1 MQVEIKSF
9 EQLSLDELY
18 EILQLRSAVFVVEQN
33 CLYEDIDGR
42 DKKAYHVLG
51 LVEKELV
58 AYTRIFPPKEH
69 FHNAIIG
76 RVAVKSTFRK
86 AGYGK
91 MIMIASLKHIKSVWQ
106 GSGIELSA
114 QTYLKRFYQ
123 ELGFS
128 EVGEEYLEDGIPHI
142 KMSYYFRV

>member
-51 LVEKELV
+51 LAKKELV
-58 AYTRIFPPKEH
+58 AYTRMFPAGDP
-69 FHNAIIG
+69 FQNAVIG
-76 RVAVKSTFRK
+76 RVAVKSSCRK

-91 MIMIASLKHIKSVWQ
+91 MIMLASLKYIKSVWQ
-106 GSGIELSA
+106 VSGIELSA

-128 EVGEEYLEDGIPHI
+128 EVGEEYLEDGIPHV
-142 KMSYYFRV
+142 KMESST